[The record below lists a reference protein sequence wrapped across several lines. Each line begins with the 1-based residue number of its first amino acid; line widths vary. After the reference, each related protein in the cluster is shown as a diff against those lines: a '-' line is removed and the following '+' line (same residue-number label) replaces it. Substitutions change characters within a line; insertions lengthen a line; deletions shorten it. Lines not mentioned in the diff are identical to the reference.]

1 VAAESTTRIGQ
12 KMAENRAE
20 NRPDDS
26 LEHELELRAQ
36 LTASAASERET
47 KGERTAKRLLE
58 IAVQRFGDRGFRATS
73 VSEVAREAGLTQ
85 AAVYAYFESK
95 TALFDAAVDHDA
107 EAVIARAQREVAGVG
122 PLELIPALLVS
133 ASIALD
139 DHPLVRR
146 VLRGEEPEALGR
158 LLNLPA
164 LAEFTASLAETL
176 TAARDEG
183 TVRADLDPQTFAEGA
198 ETITL
203 ALLLGMEQLRNE
215 IEDHRRAVVAA
226 FFASSLRP
234 FPSAESAP
242 A

>member
-1 VAAESTTRIGQ
+1 MADNT
-12 KMAENRAE
+12 AENPAKNGIERAF
-20 NRPDDS
+20 D
-26 LEHELELRAQ
+26 LRLGDA
-36 LTASAASERET
+36 AAAASERET

-107 EAVIARAQREVAGVG
+107 EAVIARAQSEVAGAG

-133 ASIALD
+133 ASAALE

-164 LAEFTASLAETL
+164 LSDFTSSLAKTL
-176 TAARDEG
+176 TEAKDAG

-226 FFASSLRP
+226 FFADALRP
-234 FPSAESAP
+234 FPSSVPAP
-242 A
+242 G